1 MIYPAISKLVEKTG
15 TRYSLAVLTARR
27 ARQLGMQQDGSFAGK
42 YDEAI
47 LEAID
52 EIESGKVK
60 AVPSLSAVLSDK

>member
-60 AVPSLSAVLSDK
+60 AVPSLNAVLGDK

>member
-27 ARQLGMQQDGSFAGK
+27 ARQLGMQQEGSFSGK

-47 LEAID
+47 LEAIG

-60 AVPSLSAVLSDK
+60 AVPSLNAVLGDK